1 MRYNTLKL
9 LLLLSFQ
16 ASKIQRKF
24 FLVKTFLEIFLIFT
38 SIKVLPLEEI
48 TIGKV
53 SNWNSIWANQ
63 NYSQQFRNLF
73 SNYFEPIRKTFWI
86 SFHSIRFNPNQ
97 FEPGFIRIETWFGFN
112 RIEPDLIFNRFSLNE
127 ILIVFRIGSESFRI
141 TRIEFLSKTFAM
153 EIHCIKEEMKG
164 ERERERERKKL
175 IANGAS
181 KEEL

>member
-53 SNWNSIWANQ
+53 SNWNSI
-63 NYSQQFRNLF
+63 
-73 SNYFEPIRKTFWI
+73 
-86 SFHSIRFNPNQ
+86 
-97 FEPGFIRIETWFGFN
+97 
-112 RIEPDLIFNRFSLNE
+112 
-127 ILIVFRIGSESFRI
+127 
-141 TRIEFLSKTFAM
+141 
-153 EIHCIKEEMKG
+153 
-164 ERERERERKKL
+164 
-175 IANGAS
+175 
-181 KEEL
+181 